1 MPVEFPPSEDDAD
14 LERVVTVL
22 DDAACRK
29 ILSTLEE
36 PMSANEI
43 AAAAE
48 LPLSTTY
55 KKLDLL
61 SEASLV
67 RETAAIRPDRH
78 RTSRYVADFTEIAI
92 DLDEER
98 TLQVSI
104 DRSNS
109 RKTDIWAEIAADFS
123 Q

>member
-1 MPVEFPPSEDDAD
+1 MSVEFPPSEGDAN

-43 AAAAE
+43 ATAAE

-67 RETAAIRPDRH
+67 RETAAIHPDRH

-104 DRSNS
+104 DRSNA
-109 RKTDIWAEIAADFS
+109 RKAEIWSEIAADFS